1 MAHTW
6 AGCNLNGMAFLMSF
20 GVVYWL
26 INANKPRQYRLFIS
40 LKILKT
46 GIFCADLGA
55 FFCLTLIIA
64 PLKRSGVLWYYTM
77 KFYEKSYVYIPKQYH
92 NNTIV

>member
-6 AGCNLNGMAFLMSF
+6 AGCNLNGMAFLLSF

-26 INANKPRQYRLFIS
+26 KKARKRLKYKLFVS

-55 FFCLTLIIA
+55 FFCLILIIA
-64 PLKRSGVLWYYTM
+64 PLKRSGVLWYYAM
-77 KFYEKSYVYIPKQYH
+77 NKSSVYIPKQYH

>member
-26 INANKPRQYRLFIS
+26 INANKRLQYSLFILS
-40 LKILKT
+40 KVLKKGNT
-46 GIFCADLGA
+46 ARNR
-55 FFCLTLIIA
+55 
-64 PLKRSGVLWYYTM
+64 PRSFV
-77 KFYEKSYVYIPKQYH
+77 
-92 NNTIV
+92 